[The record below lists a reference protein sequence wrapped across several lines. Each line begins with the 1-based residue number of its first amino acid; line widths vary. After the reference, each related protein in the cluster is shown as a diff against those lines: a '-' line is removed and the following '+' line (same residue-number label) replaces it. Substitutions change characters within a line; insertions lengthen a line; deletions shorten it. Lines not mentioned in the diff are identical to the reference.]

1 MCGQEPFS
9 EQKQLEAKVKVEETD
24 PIWSQ
29 ILFFLETGL
38 AWKCK
43 SSWNFSSSFV
53 LILSSDLRQANP

>member
-43 SSWNFSSSFV
+43 SSWELLIV
-53 LILSSDLRQANP
+53 LCLNSVL